1 MTIYE
6 HWLSQ
11 KEKLPPVLQ
20 QTDLSGL
27 IYQVRHAILQ
37 TEQNALA
44 EMQDDILRQQAGV
57 LFGCI
62 KNSVGFVDAN
72 IAVQTWLPQKD
83 PPKSARKLPLIF
95 LTLLLLLAIC
105 CALSSQWFLFL
116 LTIAASASGIGTF
129 FVSKHVHRADVA
141 DEFRI
146 TLNPDTDKL
155 CAVLDGQFRAL
166 DRYLN
171 DFVYLNEQLRGSS
184 DCTDPAAVSRAA
196 DLMEALYERDESER
210 TAVDEAAKKMLESL
224 GLRAL
229 DYSDESSRFFNA
241 LPSKQV
247 TRTLAP
253 AIFSIKDQRLLRRG
267 TAAVKID
274 AA

>member
-6 HWLSQ
+6 HWLCQ
-11 KEKLPPVLQ
+11 KEKLPSLLQ

-27 IYQVRHAILQ
+27 IYHLRHAILQ

-44 EMQDDILRQQAGV
+44 EMQDDVLRQQTGV
-57 LFGCI
+57 LFACI
-62 KNSVGFVDAN
+62 KNSVGFVEAN
-72 IAVQTWLPQKD
+72 IAVQTWVPQK
-83 PPKSARKLPLIF
+83 KEKKTTEKLPLIS
-95 LTLLLLLAIC
+95 LCLLLFTAVWC
-105 CALSSQWFLFL
+105 VLSSQWFLLFL
-116 LTIAASASGIGTF
+116 TVAALVSGTLVWF
-129 FVSKHVHRADVA
+129 DSKPGHQPLPS
-141 DEFRI
+141 DELRI
-146 TLNPDTDKL
+146 TMSPDVDKL
-155 CAVLDGQFRAL
+155 CAVLDSQFRAL

-184 DCTDPAAVSRAA
+184 DCTDPIAVSRAA
-196 DLMEALYERDESER
+196 DLMESLYECDADER
-210 TAVDEAAKKMLESL
+210 TAVDEAAKKLLESL
-224 GLRAL
+224 GLRVV

-241 LPSKQV
+241 LPSKNI

-253 AIFSIKDQRLLRRG
+253 AILSIKDQRLLRRG

>member
-6 HWLSQ
+6 HWLCQ
-11 KEKLPPVLQ
+11 REKLPSMLQ
-20 QTDLSGL
+20 QMDLSGL
-27 IYQVRHAILQ
+27 IYQLRHAILQ

-44 EMQDDILRQQAGV
+44 EMQDDVLRQQTGV

-62 KNSVGFVDAN
+62 KNSVGFMEAN
-72 IAVQTWLPQKD
+72 IAVQTWIP
-83 PPKSARKLPLIF
+83 RKEEKKTFDKLSLIS
-95 LTLLLLLAIC
+95 LGLLLFTAVC
-105 CALSSQWFLFL
+105 CVLSSQWFLFCLAFSAL
-116 LTIAASASGIGTF
+116 LTGFGACVKSRKGRQSLAS
-129 FVSKHVHRADVA
+129 
-141 DEFRI
+141 DELQI
-146 TLNPDTDKL
+146 TLKPDIEKL
-155 CAVLDGQFRAL
+155 CSILDSQFRAL

-184 DCTDPAAVSRAA
+184 DCTDPVAVSRAA
-196 DLMEALYERDESER
+196 DLMESLYECDESES
-210 TAVDEAAKKMLESL
+210 TAVNESAKKLLESL

-241 LPSKQV
+241 LPSKHI

-253 AIFSIKDQRLLRRG
+253 AILSVKDQRLLRRG